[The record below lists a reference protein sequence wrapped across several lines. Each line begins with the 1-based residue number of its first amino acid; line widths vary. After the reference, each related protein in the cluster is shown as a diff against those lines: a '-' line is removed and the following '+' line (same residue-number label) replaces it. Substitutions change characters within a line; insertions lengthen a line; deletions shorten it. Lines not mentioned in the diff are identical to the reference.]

1 MAASTLLHNNL
12 ILMCKFSKRFSRGYK
27 LHCAPITQDIK
38 LAISRRQTWYRAPS
52 CINWFRLHSRY
63 SLSNCWMIP
72 FHGDEDCETPHFPHN
87 GVTRVLEMHS
97 SSSVTMTAEMMRLH
111 VTILRSESSFVFS
124 AMIILLLSNAGSV
137 QFRQIWI
144 FMTHGSL
151 EENASVTLN
160 CLILTDYRRHQHF
173 LNEKTGGAAFLG
185 KLSVQ
190 NYTNSK
196 RVSLEF
202 SFHSIQQL

>member
-1 MAASTLLHNNL
+1 
-12 ILMCKFSKRFSRGYK
+12 
-27 LHCAPITQDIK
+27 
-38 LAISRRQTWYRAPS
+38 
-52 CINWFRLHSRY
+52 
-63 SLSNCWMIP
+63 
-72 FHGDEDCETPHFPHN
+72 
-87 GVTRVLEMHS
+87 
-97 SSSVTMTAEMMRLH
+97 
-111 VTILRSESSFVFS
+111 
-124 AMIILLLSNAGSV
+124 
-137 QFRQIWI
+137 
-144 FMTHGSL
+144 MTHGSL

-202 SFHSIQQL
+202 SFHSIQQLKGCGKRGAPSNYLFLSSSLDLPKNQHLNISVYFQNDWQIEVTASPCESETLPVSAAGPPKLLPRRARGQTAGRGEHYCRDQRRRRRCQVSDRWVVRSRSHDRWIASRP